1 VIEGKPPLT
10 GLVVLI
16 PAYRPDR
23 TLVDLVARLSAI
35 PFADIVVVNDGSG
48 PECAP
53 FFETLAQIE
62 GVRIL
67 NHAANQGKGAA
78 LKTGLAYILRS
89 FPGLTGIVTADADG
103 QHLPEDIV
111 RVAEKLQS
119 HPAALILGARAFSGK
134 VPFRSRVGNTLTRKA
149 VKLLVGAELHDTQ
162 TGLRGIPAAF
172 APLLLPLTPTGYD
185 FELDMLI
192 AARKDAIEIIEQPIH
207 TVYEPGNKSSH
218 FNPLID
224 SLKVALVLLRFSYVS
239 LLSALIDNTLFYLI
253 WRHGRNILLAQ
264 IVSRATASLFNYFL
278 VRKTVFHARGR
289 DTGSFPKYVALV
301 TIGGSISYACIRLIT
316 ATSRSPVFRTK
327 IIVETV
333 LFFVNF
339 TVQRDWVFLRR
350 KEDGTA
356 AEPISFAR
364 RGLLWSLL
372 LIPAAIVVFGLGEA
386 HLFDPRLLIW
396 TATGQLR
403 FAWFFEFCVLVSL
416 VFALTARRYFVG
428 AVAAAVILCSVFAV
442 GIEPVGTVLLF
453 AFSATV
459 LGRVVFGH
467 GIEASL
473 AFLAGSAFWIV
484 AMYLTMQLPVHYEG
498 THLAALLLPL
508 VAWRTSRKLGMEW
521 IAIFRPATI
530 APGLA
535 EFGASAG
542 LAFLLVA
549 NWLIVL
555 KPDVST
561 DALSMHLTV
570 PVNIAAHHAFTIDFH
585 RFIWALMP
593 MGGDLLYGVVYPVG
607 GEYAARLLNL
617 AMLVCIAALLVR
629 TARQFVSKP
638 LAIFTAMLFAST
650 PVVYLTTGNL
660 FVENFVAAMSI
671 GALAALWRFHD
682 TRAARY
688 LFLTSLLFG
697 ALMGLKV
704 GGIATAL
711 LGLAA
716 LLFSVLAQRRIRV
729 SLVAAAVALMLL
741 VGSVP
746 YVKAWW
752 LSGNPFFPFETGP
765 FKSALVANDVRDHE
779 YDHPLSWKT
788 PYDLTFHTSG
798 YYEGQNGSAG
808 FQYLLFLPLLAGC
821 FVGWQSFKA
830 RSAILL
836 GVGTAVIVVAT
847 QPNVRYLYFIFPLL
861 TVGVAASLSWLSGN
875 LFRAA
880 VALAVAACFLNIWF
894 LPSADWYHRDF
905 YSSPLFSDEGRR
917 AYLLE
922 HESGAERI
930 VISWLNR
937 NRPSEPVVLT
947 DDSSIATIQAPVWSN
962 TWHDYVFL
970 KQVRELSTPL
980 GIYRLFRQ
988 RGIRQMIVDRSHATR
1003 QMALT
1008 NLINACGQPEFHSLV
1023 FTALRL
1029 RPDCE
1034 QALLEDPPNGQCS
1047 PGEPLPSLTFKGPG
1061 LACLSMEG
1069 GGFRYVHTKGP
1080 DHGRAE
1086 ILVDS
1091 VPRATVDLSTQPQ
1104 TTISGL
1110 KPGRH
1115 EVAIRVTG
1123 TTDTASPDRIEVF

>member
-1 VIEGKPPLT
+1 VDLPFTAAWSRLKKPVIEGTPPLT

-23 TLVDLVARLSAI
+23 TLVDLVATLSAI
-35 PFADIVVVNDGSG
+35 PFPDIVIVDDGSG
-48 PECAP
+48 PDCAP
-53 FFETLAQIE
+53 FFEALAQIG

-78 LKTGLAYILRS
+78 LKTGIAYILRS
-89 FPGLTGIVTADADG
+89 FPHLTGIVTADADG
-103 QHLPEDIV
+103 QHLPEDIL

-134 VPFRSRVGNTLTRKA
+134 VPFRSRIGNTLIRKA

-162 TGLRGIPAAF
+162 TGLRGIPAGF
-172 APLLLPLTPTGYD
+172 APQLLPLTPTGYD

-218 FNPLID
+218 FNPFLD
-224 SLKVALVLLRFSYVS
+224 SLKVGLVLLRFSYIS
-239 LLSALIDNTLFYLI
+239 LLSAVIDNTLFYLI
-253 WRHGRNILLAQ
+253 WHHGRNILLAQ
-264 IVSRATASLFNYFL
+264 IVSRTTASLFNYFL

-289 DTGSFPKYVALV
+289 DTGSFPKYISLVA
-301 TIGGSISYACIRLIT
+301 GGGTLSYACIRLIT
-316 ATSRSPVFRTK
+316 ATTRSPVFRTK
-327 IIVETV
+327 IIVETL

-350 KEDGTA
+350 KDDGTA
-356 AEPISFAR
+356 AEPVSFAR
-364 RGLLWSLL
+364 KGLLWSLL
-372 LIPAAIVVFGLGEA
+372 LIPAAIVIFGLGEA
-386 HLFDPRLLIW
+386 HLLDLSIW
-396 TATGQLR
+396 TPTGELR
-403 FAWFFEFCVLVSL
+403 FAWYFEFCVVVSL
-416 VFALTARRYFVG
+416 VFGLAARRYFVS
-428 AVAAAVILCSVFAV
+428 AVAAAVILCSVYAV
-442 GIEPVGTVLLF
+442 GFVPVGAVLLF
-453 AFSATV
+453 VFSTTV
-459 LGRVVFGH
+459 LGRLVFGDS
-467 GIEASL
+467 IEASL
-473 AFLAGSAFWIV
+473 TFLAGSALWIV

-498 THLAALLLPL
+498 THLAALILPL
-508 VAWRTSRKLGMEW
+508 VAWRTSRTLAAEC
-521 IAIFRPATI
+521 IAIFRPATP

-542 LAFLLVA
+542 LAFVLLA

-561 DALSMHLTV
+561 DGLAMHLAV

-593 MGGDLLYGVVYPVG
+593 MGGDLLYSLVYPVG
-607 GEYAARLLNL
+607 GEYAARLLNF

-638 LAIFTAMLFAST
+638 LAIFMAMLFAST

-660 FVENFVAAMSI
+660 FVENFVAAMAI
-671 GALAALWRFHD
+671 GALAGLWRFHD
-682 TRAARY
+682 TRASRY

-716 LLFSVLAQRRIRV
+716 LLFTALGQKRIRL
-729 SLVAAAVALMLL
+729 SLVAAAVAVLLL

-746 YVKAWW
+746 YVKAWC

-765 FKSALVANDVRDHE
+765 FKSTLVAKDIRDHE

-788 PYDLTFHTSG
+788 PYDLTFHSSG

-808 FQYLLFLPLLAGC
+808 FQYLLFLPLIAGC
-821 FVGWQSFKA
+821 FIGRRGFKA
-830 RSAILL
+830 RTAILL

-861 TVGVAASLSWLSGN
+861 TVGVAASISWLSGN

-880 VALAVAACFLNIWF
+880 VALAVAVCFLNIWF
-894 LPSADWYHRDF
+894 LPTADWYHRDF
-905 YSSPLFSDEGRR
+905 YSSPLFSDEGRK

-922 HESGAERI
+922 HDTGAERI
-930 VISWLNR
+930 VISYLNR
-937 NRPSEPVVLT
+937 NHPSEPVVLT

-980 GIYRLFRQ
+980 DIYRLFRQ

-1008 NLINACGQPEFHSLV
+1008 NLINICGQPEFHSLV

-1034 QALLEDPPNGQCS
+1034 RALLEDPTAARKFS
-1047 PGEPLPSLTFKGPG
+1047 LPAFP
-1061 LACLSMEG
+1061 A
-1069 GGFRYVHTKGP
+1069 
-1080 DHGRAE
+1080 
-1086 ILVDS
+1086 
-1091 VPRATVDLSTQPQ
+1091 PQ
-1104 TTISGL
+1104 
-1110 KPGRH
+1110 
-1115 EVAIRVTG
+1115 
-1123 TTDTASPDRIEVF
+1123 